1 MRPDPVLQ
9 LLGLAQKAGGVKSG
23 EFMTENTI
31 KDGKSFL
38 CIVAEDAS
46 DNTKKEFRDMCEYYE
61 VPFVLYGTKESLGH
75 AIGKEF
81 RASLSVT
88 NEDLAN
94 GLRNK
99 ISGPAGTPE
108 IGGSL

>member
-23 EFMTENTI
+23 EFMTETTI
-31 KDGKSFL
+31 KEGKSFL

-46 DNTKKEFRDMCEYYE
+46 DNTKKEFKDMCEYYK
-61 VPFVLYGTKESLGH
+61 VPYLVYGKKETLGH

-81 RASLSVT
+81 RASLCIT
-88 NEDLAN
+88 NEALAT
-94 GLRNK
+94 GIKDK
-99 ISGPAGTPE
+99 IN
-108 IGGSL
+108 SLA